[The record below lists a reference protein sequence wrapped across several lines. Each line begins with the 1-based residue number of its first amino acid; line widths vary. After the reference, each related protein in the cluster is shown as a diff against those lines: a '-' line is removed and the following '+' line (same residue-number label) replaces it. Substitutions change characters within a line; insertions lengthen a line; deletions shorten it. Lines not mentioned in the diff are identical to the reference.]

1 MMFLSY
7 NKLSRC
13 KVKLVINFLIYL
25 KQYYTLKLSQYL
37 SVNCDT
43 KHRFK
48 INDITS
54 TQIFYTDTNYFFR
67 VYQLKNKK
75 SSLNAVKSIFRELF

>member
-1 MMFLSY
+1 M
-7 NKLSRC
+7 
-13 KVKLVINFLIYL
+13 KLVINFLIYL

-54 TQIFYTDTNYFFR
+54 TQKFYTDTSYFFH
-67 VYQLKNKK
+67 
-75 SSLNAVKSIFRELF
+75 

>member
-54 TQIFYTDTNYFFR
+54 TQKFYTDTNYFFL

>member
-1 MMFLSY
+1 MFCNSTITDLFLFVFTQLILHY
-7 NKLSRC
+7 R

-37 SVNCDT
+37 SVNYDT

-54 TQIFYTDTNYFFR
+54 TQKFYTDTSYFFH
-67 VYQLKNKK
+67 
-75 SSLNAVKSIFRELF
+75 